1 MLRCDLIHSHY
12 PKILMLSPVPGN
24 LHRNIIVILTPHRLT
39 PTLICLTIS
48 HNLGLYLVHLLQSR
62 QIQIWPPG
70 GWRDARCLDL
80 SARKW

>member
-24 LHRNIIVILTPHRLT
+24 LHRNIIVILTTHGRAHQHHP
-39 PTLICLTIS
+39 LISLS
-48 HNLGLYLVHLLQSR
+48 FAHYLGLYLVHLLQSR

-70 GWRDARCLDL
+70 NL
-80 SARKW
+80 KV